1 MTRYAIGLLAI
12 GLLLLTPQW
21 AAAQT
26 ACVPDGKPAAVVFGR
41 SNLTFQSTD
50 HNAVDPAGALK
61 IQDYFG
67 EVRVKGE
74 TNIVTNFTVPKTSV
88 TPVTGTGIP
97 AGCYTTL
104 LPAMGSGLLPTAVY
118 ELTLYSRNP
127 TGTLSTNPPKTDFF
141 LSAASVGASPANP
154 EIVTP

>member
-1 MTRYAIGLLAI
+1 MRRIVLVISLLLA
-12 GLLLLTPQW
+12 TP
-21 AAAQT
+21 ALAQAQS

-41 SNLTFQSTD
+41 SLLSFTSAD

-67 EVRVKGE
+67 EVRVKGDP
-74 TNIVTNFTVPKTSV
+74 TLVTNFTVPKTSV
-88 TPVTGTGIP
+88 TPVTATGAP
-97 AGCYTTL
+97 ANCYQTL

-127 TGTLSTNPPKTDFF
+127 TGTLSSNPPKTDFF
-141 LSAASVGASPANP
+141 LSAASVGASPGNL
-154 EIVTP
+154 ELVTP

>member
-21 AAAQT
+21 AAAQG
-26 ACVPDGKPAAVVFGR
+26 ACAPDGKPAPVVFGR

-61 IQDYFG
+61 VQDYFG
-67 EVRVKGE
+67 EVRIQGSTE
-74 TNIVTNFTVPKTSV
+74 LVTNFTVPKNSV
-88 TPVTGTGIP
+88 TPVPAPAPTG
-97 AGCYTTL
+97 CLQTL
-104 LPAMGSGLLPTAVY
+104 LPAMGPGLLPTAIY

-127 TGTLSTNPPKTDFF
+127 TGTLSANPPKTTFF
-141 LSAASVGASPANP
+141 LSAASVPASPANP